1 LRAVKQIYFNRE
13 QSRDRGFVLRTTTT
27 HYPMSIPLSVVL
39 EDIRADL
46 FINSNPNRALVE
58 QIDALIAQHL
68 QINPFDQL
76 EPTQKDQFE
85 RLREK
90 IGEGYDA
97 VQLEVTRIA
106 DELHARNS
114 LTQQYLRKS
123 TVSFWVSITGLSF
136 SLIIGGIQIYQ
147 WLRGS

>member
-1 LRAVKQIYFNRE
+1 
-13 QSRDRGFVLRTTTT
+13 
-27 HYPMSIPLSVVL
+27 MSIPLSVVL

-46 FINSNPNRALVE
+46 FLNSNSNRAVVE

-68 QINPFDQL
+68 QINPFDRL

-90 IGEGYDA
+90 IGENYDA

-106 DELHARNS
+106 DELQARNL

-136 SLIIGGIQIYQ
+136 SLIIGVLQVYQ
-147 WLRGS
+147 WLHGS